1 MRISDWSSVVCS
13 SDLVGTGAGQP
24 DRRCIVQLLMQHRH
38 PVIEAALVQRG
49 RLVIQ
54 RLEETVVDFR
64 TQRYAC
70 CRNKPAQNPALVD
83 SSGRIIGHEYVL
95 SVSCVSAQA
104 SAVIWL

>member
-1 MRISDWSSVVCS
+1 
-13 SDLVGTGAGQP
+13 
-24 DRRCIVQLLMQHRH
+24 MQHRH

-83 SSGRIIGHEYVL
+83 SSGRIIGHDYVL

-104 SAVIWL
+104 SAVIWVSDRKSVGSGKRVSVRVDLGGCRSNKKKT